1 MVPLDP
7 NIARTLVVVGTAAAN
22 AAKKDPLE
30 NSALKVMADVPPA
43 TKATAATA
51 VTAVTPVTPV
61 TPPVPSGPGATAV
74 TAVTPVT
81 PVTAVTALTYAVID
95 VADLPLSNQP
105 QQLKAS
111 ASHKAAATPVAGR
124 FVGYPAP
131 AATTVV
137 KVLVIVV
144 IEPGAAKLIQ

>member
-1 MVPLDP
+1 LLPLNDSMVPLDP

-30 NSALKVMADVPPA
+30 NSALKVMADMPPA
-43 TKATAATA
+43 AKATAGTA
-51 VTAVTPVTPV
+51 ATAVTPVTPV
-61 TPPVPSGPGATAV
+61 TPPVPSAAGATAV
-74 TAVTPVT
+74 TAVTPA
-81 PVTAVTALTYAVID
+81 TAATAATALTYADIYT
-95 VADLPLSNQP
+95 ADLPLSNQP

-131 AATTVV
+131 AGT
-137 KVLVIVV
+137 
-144 IEPGAAKLIQ
+144 IEV

>member
-7 NIARTLVVVGTAAAN
+7 NIARTLVVVGSAAAN

-30 NSALKVMADVPPA
+30 NSALKVMADEPPA

-51 VTAVTPVTPV
+51 VTPTTSATPAEA
-61 TPPVPSGPGATAV
+61 GTAV
-74 TAVTPVT
+74 TAA
-81 PVTAVTALTYAVID
+81 TAATALVYAVII

-111 ASHKAAATPVAGR
+111 ASHKAAATPVDGR

-131 AATTVV
+131 AATLVV
-137 KVLVIVV
+137 
-144 IEPGAAKLIQ
+144 